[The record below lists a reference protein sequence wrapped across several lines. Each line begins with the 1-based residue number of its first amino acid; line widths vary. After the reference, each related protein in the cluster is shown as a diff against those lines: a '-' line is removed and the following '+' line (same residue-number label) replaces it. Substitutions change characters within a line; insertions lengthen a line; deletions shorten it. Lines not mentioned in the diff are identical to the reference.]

1 MGTKP
6 TWGETLN
13 SSEEERCIHPNS
25 IVSFFYYWFGIHCKL
40 KLTRG
45 LQNIRY
51 GYKMSCNNIEILGA
65 PRSTTTTTTTTTT
78 TNETVS
84 FGSGATFLYDSDRK
98 WILNHDQTLT
108 LTSVGTT
115 SNLTTSSCIPEKG
128 SSIQLQYA
136 RSPSSSSE
144 EYSCGLTRN
153 TEIQETIWKCKKTRT
168 QRSVLKVVMK

>member
-1 MGTKP
+1 MGSKP

-13 SSEEERCIHPNS
+13 SSEEERRIHPNS

-51 GYKMSCNNIEILGA
+51 GYKMSCNNIEILGN
-65 PRSTTTTTTTTTT
+65 PRSTNTT
-78 TNETVS
+78 TNEKVS
-84 FGSGATFLYDSDRK
+84 FGSLATFRYNSNRK
-98 WILNHDQTLT
+98 WILTTDQNQTLT

-115 SNLTTSSCIPEKG
+115 SNLTTQTCIPEKG
-128 SSIQLQYA
+128 SRSSIQLQYA

-144 EYSCGLTRN
+144 EYSCGLTTN
-153 TEIQETIWKCKKTRT
+153 TEIQETIWKCENQNTTFSFRGGGRK
-168 QRSVLKVVMK
+168 SD